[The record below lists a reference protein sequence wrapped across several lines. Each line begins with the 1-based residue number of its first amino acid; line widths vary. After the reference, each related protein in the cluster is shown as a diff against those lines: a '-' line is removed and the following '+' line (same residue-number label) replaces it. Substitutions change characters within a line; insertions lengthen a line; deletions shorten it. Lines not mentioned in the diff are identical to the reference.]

1 MSSPTDIKQVVLT
14 GSAATEMSG
23 GTCKKERRQ
32 KQGGDSRK
40 KAQSAPPVS
49 SFPVPPVSSFPVS
62 SPPVSSPPVSSPP
75 VSSPPVHPV
84 SSPPVHPVSSQHSPY
99 SITRP
104 TVPVNSVTP
113 TAMDGGTK
121 IIKVELKK
129 RATMKRVHLQP
140 KRSDALKGAKKPL
153 SAPQTKKARKV
164 TLAVGALHK
173 RMKRAK
179 KMTRKV
185 KEMSPQQLREH
196 LIEKK
201 LIKPTSKAPDAVLR
215 QIAADAQIVAGKA
228 L

>member
-1 MSSPTDIKQVVLT
+1 MSSPIDIKQVVLT

-40 KAQSAPPVS
+40 KANSV
-49 SFPVPPVSSFPVS
+49 PVS
-62 SPPVSSPPVSSPP
+62 SPPVSSPPVSSQP
-75 VSSPPVHPV
+75 
-84 SSPPVHPVSSQHSPY
+84 SPY
-99 SITRP
+99 SITRQTAPVPVPAPINPIVP
-104 TVPVNSVTP
+104 TV
-113 TAMDGGTK
+113 MDGGTK
-121 IIKVELKK
+121 IIKVELKR

-140 KRSDALKGAKKPL
+140 KRSDALKGVKKPS

>member
-1 MSSPTDIKQVVLT
+1 MSSPIDIKQVVLT

-40 KAQSAPPVS
+40 KANSV
-49 SFPVPPVSSFPVS
+49 PVS
-62 SPPVSSPPVSSPP
+62 SPPVSSPPVSSQP
-75 VSSPPVHPV
+75 
-84 SSPPVHPVSSQHSPY
+84 SPY
-99 SITRP
+99 SITRQTAP
-104 TVPVNSVTP
+104 APVPVNSIVP
-113 TAMDGGTK
+113 TTMDGGTK

-140 KRSDALKGAKKPL
+140 KRSDALKGVKKPL
-153 SAPQTKKARKV
+153 STPQTKKARKV